1 MHTPNL
7 ASLPRGHCMNGFLFT
22 MICVMYCVKHFAWI
36 FHLFFTATVWSTYC
50 FYSHFKSV
58 ESKDREVNFSFK
70 VMEVLLGSCLQ
81 NGVTNWST
89 SQPSFYRS
97 TCRYHGILFHGC
109 IIVYWME
116 LTKQIAPPTKNG
128 QVPPPT
134 ESRKSYQSVWMVS
147 ICMDQSVWINLYGK
161 DVL

>member
-1 MHTPNL
+1 MVFCLQWYVSCTVLNTLHEYFIYFSQQLYEVHTVFIPILNL
-7 ASLPRGHCMNGFLFT
+7 WK
-22 MICVMYCVKHFAWI
+22 VKH
-36 FHLFFTATVWSTYC
+36 
-50 FYSHFKSV
+50 
-58 ESKDREVNFSFK
+58 REVNFSFK